1 MSEDGDRAFSIA
13 TCALGFITASSIF
26 SISLISQK
34 RTCGGKVGHIDSNN
48 VVICKKKLEDLT

>member
-34 RTCGGKVGHIDSNN
+34 ELAVGKGWAYR
-48 VVICKKKLEDLT
+48 